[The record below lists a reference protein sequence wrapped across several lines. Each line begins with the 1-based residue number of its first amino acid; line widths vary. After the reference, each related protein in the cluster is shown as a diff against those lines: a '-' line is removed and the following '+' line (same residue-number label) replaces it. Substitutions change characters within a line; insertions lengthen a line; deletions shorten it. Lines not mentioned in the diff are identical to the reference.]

1 MTEPLVLLPPSEG
14 KAPGGSGPPWRSGA
28 FALDLGEARATVVAA
43 LVSAMADA
51 PALEALL
58 GVKGDALERAVA
70 ANRAVDGA
78 PTCPAIERYTGVLYD
93 ALDAGS
99 LAAPARAALGRRV
112 LILSGLWGAVAPDDP
127 IPDYKLKMGAT
138 LPDLGRLSGWWR
150 PRLTPLLDER
160 AGDATTWNLLPGEHA
175 AAWAV
180 GRARRQV
187 VVRFLDEVAA
197 ADGTVALKAVSHWN
211 KLLKGALVRWLVER
225 DDAGAP
231 DAHELLAEFRH
242 PLGYVWRPELDTR
255 AGGSRTVNLV
265 KPLAGA
271 PPVAPV
277 APTRTR
283 AARRTGS
290 AAPSGVARSR
300 RGART

>member
-14 KAPGGSGPPWRSGA
+14 KAPGGSGSPWRSAG
-28 FALDLGEARATVVAA
+28 FALDLGDERATVVTA
-43 LVSAMADA
+43 LVAAMRRTTGQAD
-51 PALEALL
+51 LL

-70 ANRAVDGA
+70 ANRSVDDA
-78 PTCPAIERYTGVLYD
+78 PTLPAIERYTGVLYD

-99 LAAPARAALGRRV
+99 LGPAARRSLGRRV

-138 LPDLGRLSGWWR
+138 LPELGRLAAWWR
-150 PRLTPLLDER
+150 PRLTPLLDDR
-160 AGDATTWNLLPGEHA
+160 AGAATTWNLLPGEHA

-180 GRARRQV
+180 SRERRQV

-197 ADGTVALKAVSHWN
+197 RDGSVELKAVSHWN

-225 DDAGAP
+225 DDAGAA
-231 DAHELLAEFRH
+231 DAHEALVEFRH
-242 PLGYVWRPELDTR
+242 PLGYVWRPDLDTR

-265 KPLAGA
+265 KSLAGA
-271 PPVAPV
+271 ATTGT
-277 APTRTR
+277 AATGRTR
-283 AARRTGS
+283 AAP
-290 AAPSGVARSR
+290 PSGVAGPR
-300 RGART
+300 RRART